1 MHRQIKSKVTIKEV
15 ARACGVSTQTISR
28 VINNR
33 SDVSVKTR
41 EKVLAVI
48 AQMGYQ
54 PSAIA
59 RGMRQGSRVLGVIVT
74 GLKYAGISTTLNGIV
89 QAAEKQGLSIILKE
103 LATFEAKDMQP
114 LIQSLISHQVRGIVY
129 AAPEV
134 GDNWLHVQ
142 KSLTNL
148 TLPMVFLKGNPA
160 SAPMT
165 ISIDNYYGAYQMTMH
180 LIEKGYRHIAHISG
194 PLVWWEARERRRGWR
209 QALMD
214 AGLPLSD
221 QAFVEGDW
229 FSEKG
234 LEAFRQL
241 RRQYLKMDAVFTAND
256 QTALAVLYEAGR
268 LGLSVPKDLGVAGYD
283 DLLEARFYTPPLTTV
298 RQDFHRLGELAV
310 KKLLFLESNGF
321 EDTELKE
328 NAIII
333 KPEVV
338 VRDSSKKP

>member
-1 MHRQIKSKVTIKEV
+1 MHRQNKSKVTIKEV

-33 SDVSVKTR
+33 SDVSGKTR

-74 GLKYAGISTTLNGIV
+74 GLWYAGISTTLNGIV
-89 QAAEKQGLSIILKE
+89 QAAEKYGLSIILKE

-114 LIQSLISHQVRGIVY
+114 MIQSLISHQVRGIVY

-142 KSLTNL
+142 KYLTNL

-165 ISIDNYYGAYQMTMH
+165 ISIDNYYGAYQMTTH
-180 LIEKGYRHIAHISG
+180 LIKKGYRYIAHISG
-194 PLVWWEARERRRGWR
+194 PLIWWEARERRRGWR

-214 AGLPLSD
+214 AGLPLLD

-229 FSEKG
+229 SSDKG
-234 LEAFRQL
+234 LETFRKL
-241 RRQYLKMDAVFTAND
+241 RRQYPKMDAVFTAND

-268 LGLSVPKDLGVAGYD
+268 LGLSVP
-283 DLLEARFYTPPLTTV
+283 
-298 RQDFHRLGELAV
+298 
-310 KKLLFLESNGF
+310 
-321 EDTELKE
+321 
-328 NAIII
+328 
-333 KPEVV
+333 
-338 VRDSSKKP
+338 